1 MRGTGDTCQARELR
15 VLCLGMWMKG
25 HGCQRRGSKPSED
38 VRTCSA
44 LCRTSEGL
52 ATAPGRGV
60 KMGLWQLEVLLA
72 KQNQGQAEDTDFRNS
87 YMEKIIV

>member
-1 MRGTGDTCQARELR
+1 MGWRDVSGQRAASSVPGRVDDGTRVSEAREQAQQ
-15 VLCLGMWMKG
+15 
-25 HGCQRRGSKPSED
+25 GCEHM
-38 VRTCSA
+38 SA

-60 KMGLWQLEVLLA
+60 KMGLWQLEVLVA
-72 KQNQGQAEDTDFRNS
+72 KQNQGEAGDTDFRNS